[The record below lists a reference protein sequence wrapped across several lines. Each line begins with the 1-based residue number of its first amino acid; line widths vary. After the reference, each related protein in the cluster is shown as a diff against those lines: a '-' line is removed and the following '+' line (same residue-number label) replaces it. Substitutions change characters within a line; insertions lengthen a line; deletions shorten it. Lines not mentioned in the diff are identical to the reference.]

1 METQEKNPII
11 TDLLDK
17 CNLNWSVRQEGIM
30 TTSGLEIEDRM
41 AIIREDTNVVFPE
54 VRSGGYHPFQNY
66 DFMDLLYKVS
76 GMKPEI
82 QVHNGGSFKN
92 GARVFIQLKSDDLK
106 IQNANGVY
114 DKIEGYLTGV
124 NSFDGSTSLA
134 FGPSNITISCQN
146 KFFAAFRELD
156 TKIRHTSNMIVRV
169 DQICRDLE
177 KTIQLEKELFD
188 DIKLL
193 SNTSF
198 DEAMKIKVTKALFKL
213 APEVDIYDLDS
224 IPGKTRNN
232 MSRFYIDLNG
242 ELQQKGDSM
251 WGLFSGVTKYTTH
264 SHGKENADNTEV
276 KMFDEIGKREKNIF
290 KSLVEE
296 GNRKKLYAMA

>member
-1 METQEKNPII
+1 MQTQEKNPII

-41 AIIREDTNVVFPE
+41 AVVREDTNFVFPE

-82 QVHNGGSFKN
+82 QVHTGGSFKK
-92 GARVFIQLKSDDLK
+92 GARVYIQLKSDDLT
-106 IQNANGVY
+106 IQNTNGEF

-146 KFFAAFRELD
+146 TFFAAFRELD

-169 DQICRDLE
+169 DQICKDLE

-193 SNTSF
+193 STTRF
-198 DEAMKIKVTKALFKL
+198 DEAMKIKVTKSLFKL
-213 APEVDIYDLDS
+213 APEVDINDLDS

-232 MSRFYIDLNG
+232 MSRFFIDLNG
-242 ELQQKGDSM
+242 ELQQKGDNM

-264 SHGKENADNTEV
+264 SHGKADSDNTEV

>member
-1 METQEKNPII
+1 
-11 TDLLDK
+11 
-17 CNLNWSVRQEGIM
+17 
-30 TTSGLEIEDRM
+30 
-41 AIIREDTNVVFPE
+41 
-54 VRSGGYHPFQNY
+54 
-66 DFMDLLYKVS
+66 
-76 GMKPEI
+76 MKPEI

-156 TKIRHTSNMIVRV
+156 TKIRHTSNMVVRV

-193 SNTSF
+193 SNTGF

-242 ELQQKGDSM
+242 ELQQKGDNM

>member
-1 METQEKNPII
+1 M
-11 TDLLDK
+11 
-17 CNLNWSVRQEGIM
+17 V
-30 TTSGLEIEDRM
+30 
-41 AIIREDTNVVFPE
+41 
-54 VRSGGYHPFQNY
+54 
-66 DFMDLLYKVS
+66 
-76 GMKPEI
+76 
-82 QVHNGGSFKN
+82 
-92 GARVFIQLKSDDLK
+92 
-106 IQNANGVY
+106 
-114 DKIEGYLTGV
+114 
-124 NSFDGSTSLA
+124 
-134 FGPSNITISCQN
+134 
-146 KFFAAFRELD
+146 
-156 TKIRHTSNMIVRV
+156 VRV

-193 SNTSF
+193 SETSF